1 MDNKSEKT
9 TGSRRDV
16 LKMLGLGA
24 PAMAATVVAT
34 GSTAAAKE
42 APSSL
47 GLRKTAHVEK
57 YLETAR
63 F

>member
-1 MDNKSEKT
+1 MTEETKGAT
-9 TGSRRDV
+9 RRDV
-16 LKMLGLGA
+16 LR
-24 PAMAATVVAT
+24 MAATGVPVVA
-34 GSTAAAKE
+34 AAAVAAPTTAE
-42 APSSL
+42 AAAPEAGT